1 MQAKSKM
8 IELVLGLNTL
18 NKISS
23 KLPSMKRITFTLF
36 ALVISVMACTAL
48 AQINAHT
55 LEGVSFIA

>member
-48 AQINAHT
+48 A
-55 LEGVSFIA
+55 